1 MTNLLFPSP
10 SLPMARHALR
20 TVESKAMYRLLRQDP
35 RVQSRGL
42 TDHCRVLIACD
53 RERNVVERASDG

>member
-1 MTNLLFPSP
+1 
-10 SLPMARHALR
+10 MARHALR